1 MPAIPAVGDTPA
13 ANPVPSEP
21 NPSEKPLHIRC
32 EDGSLLE
39 VEKMDIPR
47 RLKHVLREMDLDA
60 SGFVDEKNLEDSLKI
75 LRHLKKGLDT
85 DGSGHVTN
93 QEMEDGVSLLTLL
106 MTEKANNSKE
116 MPYKH
121 LPEQIQE
128 VMREWDLDGSGMVG
142 VEELTAAAGAYKK
155 IQQEGRLM
163 RKIIVAMALVILF
176 LMGAMFALSITAV
189 EITKEMRGTSTG
201 VMESTDPEGNQIVV
215 KVASSDFE
223 MAADGSLIIRGAIGA
238 NATCPEN
245 TTCRRLQ
252 AANNVISVAQKET
265 ARRLSSTL
273 PDDSFKELKQLTLK
287 DNLGHTLKV
296 TITSFQRLRL
306 RSSRCGSVIH
316 LYSEKGRFTLDDYEM
331 TADAAMEAYVK
342 DAGMEGLFET
352 VAGDAGFGR
361 RLSST
366 DGMLEGFFNMLEDVE
381 WECESVDLPSPNDI
395 PQYYHA
401 TIHVKHLHNRPAKA
415 YSKYFKDE
423 DGQWLLLPGV
433 LEENGK
439 IYKTWREEL
448 VKSAGVTAYLSEY
461 AMHPLQRELRLKK
474 GGVQATIEGMG
485 RTGYRCF
492 LEAPEPSS
500 MKSAAGAAVPTMEFM
515 GVHVENGTVLRKWRL
530 DPMGD
535 LDEQDEGSENTIGM
549 MEAGLIPNRVD
560 YYDVDT
566 DPSGRFESGQ
576 PYRIHMYSTVAGSK
590 IDTVKQYMS
599 IKALPSVFEVPGMFE
614 FFNITRLD
622 GKCGFARELLAGNAS
637 NATNTSKA
645 AFESATMLAD
655 EVVGSLGVA
664 NRSSWDP
671 NFHMPPEIYP
681 WSELP
686 SALLYNYKQLQFYLS
701 RGDHRPELMNA
712 RMFKYWEALFTSVE
726 NQDELFDHEFV
737 DYMAEMTQAN
747 NDTNTSYQSGGSRRL
762 LSRRL
767 GSRVD
772 HGDGTY
778 SVEINSE
785 DLKPA
790 DPDHPLRRLSAAGR
804 RLDDNEPP
812 WKYKAWVTP
821 ERIEIEADI
830 GKANLK
836 FLVQYCNLWNPTA
849 TNWGACMTGR
859 AGAGDIVKLEGY
871 CSGTQI
877 FWPFPKVSLTLG
889 GLLVYDDTA
898 AMGIEQDRDFYL
910 ENMEGRERVLGM
922 DGWSYKWYDRGQA
935 GTKDTWQIRSADP
948 GITVI
953 GSDSR
958 VFIRNMNTGR
968 HIQDN
973 NGNVRM
979 SSNTG
984 GWEKFKVLDAGGGKV
999 YLQSHRGAYLAI
1011 REDKN
1016 WGSLECKVTLYED
1029 RNCRGGSRVERSTDS
1044 SGQTFGPYG
1053 RRRRRRRYVYISD
1066 EWRSAKGEGHCRQVE
1081 FFDEDES
1088 ETMYEDNL
1096 WQSGNFG
1103 CFDFEDMDGG
1113 SDVDE
1118 DLGGLKI
1125 WAEGP
1130 DPPVFG
1136 SNGKVDLIFTWTK
1149 DTRAKW
1155 IMTKTPNPSDEKDSG
1170 SIVSFGDALLYGGL
1184 TFEKEIEIIWGIKA
1198 SWTTEI
1204 GAAGAVHQTH
1214 GIYLAEI
1221 YGKTIFEITPVQ
1233 IYLLLKFNPDEPWD
1247 TKYKKWKMYVGVGYE
1262 LDTWLY
1268 TFRDEYEITT
1278 SELNF

>member
-1 MPAIPAVGDTPA
+1 MAVSSRSATRGGRAGNAEVLCLSAPVRSSLMQRFPRSTPLELVQSLASLLREFTEPVRGSTRQELQLMAFGRLCFYMPWQKTSQECPFLRGTEDLGTRQGVWMRLAILRQSRWAEESPHVPTVNALPMVQDMLMQIPPHMLEAPFTGFSHPNCCLLHRESYVSLLQLTLDEQVLAFVYVTGNWTDAVGKRSEELGPDALRIRPGLFWAPEHLVMIQSDVGLEHLSRPEPAMPMPAIPAVGDTPA

-106 MTEKANNSKE
+106 MTLGRTRTEKANNSKE

-189 EITKEMRGTSTG
+189 EITKAMRGTSTG

-238 NATCPEN
+238 NVSWQLGVVL
-245 TTCRRLQ
+245 RHD
-252 AANNVISVAQKET
+252 S
-265 ARRLSSTL
+265 RLSSR
-273 PDDSFKELKQLTLK
+273 KQLTLK

-342 DAGMEGLFET
+342 DAGM
-352 VAGDAGFGR
+352 
-361 RLSST
+361 
-366 DGMLEGFFNMLEDVE
+366 EGFFNMLEDVE

-566 DPSGRFESGQ
+566 DPSGRF
-576 PYRIHMYSTVAGSK
+576 
-590 IDTVKQYMS
+590 
-599 IKALPSVFEVPGMFE
+599 
-614 FFNITRLD
+614 
-622 GKCGFARELLAGNAS
+622 
-637 NATNTSKA
+637 
-645 AFESATMLAD
+645 
-655 EVVGSLGVA
+655 
-664 NRSSWDP
+664 
-671 NFHMPPEIYP
+671 
-681 WSELP
+681 
-686 SALLYNYKQLQFYLS
+686 
-701 RGDHRPELMNA
+701 
-712 RMFKYWEALFTSVE
+712 
-726 NQDELFDHEFV
+726 
-737 DYMAEMTQAN
+737 
-747 NDTNTSYQSGGSRRL
+747 
-762 LSRRL
+762 
-767 GSRVD
+767 
-772 HGDGTY
+772 
-778 SVEINSE
+778 
-785 DLKPA
+785 
-790 DPDHPLRRLSAAGR
+790 
-804 RLDDNEPP
+804 
-812 WKYKAWVTP
+812 
-821 ERIEIEADI
+821 
-830 GKANLK
+830 
-836 FLVQYCNLWNPTA
+836 
-849 TNWGACMTGR
+849 
-859 AGAGDIVKLEGY
+859 
-871 CSGTQI
+871 
-877 FWPFPKVSLTLG
+877 
-889 GLLVYDDTA
+889 
-898 AMGIEQDRDFYL
+898 
-910 ENMEGRERVLGM
+910 
-922 DGWSYKWYDRGQA
+922 
-935 GTKDTWQIRSADP
+935 
-948 GITVI
+948 
-953 GSDSR
+953 
-958 VFIRNMNTGR
+958 
-968 HIQDN
+968 
-973 NGNVRM
+973 
-979 SSNTG
+979 
-984 GWEKFKVLDAGGGKV
+984 
-999 YLQSHRGAYLAI
+999 
-1011 REDKN
+1011 
-1016 WGSLECKVTLYED
+1016 
-1029 RNCRGGSRVERSTDS
+1029 
-1044 SGQTFGPYG
+1044 
-1053 RRRRRRRYVYISD
+1053 
-1066 EWRSAKGEGHCRQVE
+1066 
-1081 FFDEDES
+1081 
-1088 ETMYEDNL
+1088 
-1096 WQSGNFG
+1096 
-1103 CFDFEDMDGG
+1103 
-1113 SDVDE
+1113 
-1118 DLGGLKI
+1118 
-1125 WAEGP
+1125 
-1130 DPPVFG
+1130 
-1136 SNGKVDLIFTWTK
+1136 
-1149 DTRAKW
+1149 
-1155 IMTKTPNPSDEKDSG
+1155 
-1170 SIVSFGDALLYGGL
+1170 
-1184 TFEKEIEIIWGIKA
+1184 
-1198 SWTTEI
+1198 
-1204 GAAGAVHQTH
+1204 
-1214 GIYLAEI
+1214 
-1221 YGKTIFEITPVQ
+1221 
-1233 IYLLLKFNPDEPWD
+1233 
-1247 TKYKKWKMYVGVGYE
+1247 
-1262 LDTWLY
+1262 DTWLEGIHPK
-1268 TFRDEYEITT
+1268 TNPWTLWLWHPEFGSLPQSSG
-1278 SELNF
+1278 SEGSMRLSGSEA